1 MPNLEI
7 TPDLII
13 PEGELRFETA
23 RSGGPGGQNVNKV
36 ETKVTVELDLRNS
49 ATLSPE
55 LRARF
60 EEKLRTRVTNDGM
73 LRVSSQKF
81 RTQAANKEAAVARLI
96 ELLQDALY
104 EKPKRRKTKVSRAAK
119 EKRLNQKKQNAEK
132 KRARSEKYS

>member
-7 TPDLII
+7 TSDLTI

-49 ATLSPE
+49 PTLAPE
-55 LRARF
+55 LRSRF
-60 EEKLRTRVTNDGM
+60 EEKLRTRVTNDGV

-81 RTQAANKEAAVARLI
+81 RTQAANKEAAIARLV

-104 EKPKRRKTKVSRAAK
+104 EKPKRKKTKVSRAAK
-119 EKRLNQKKQNAEK
+119 EKRLNEKKQNADK
-132 KRARSEKYS
+132 KRARGEKFA